1 LQPDFPLFMRVR
13 FNDVFTVNGDGSIS
27 PKQPIMVGGVQLT
40 PGMDF
45 GRRVRLGNVHFA
57 AVAGRDLEIEQ
68 QGGMTYLVRPYVPP
82 SRDRPRPPPRMVSA
96 MAREPMPL
104 EATP

>member
-1 LQPDFPLFMRVR
+1 MRVA
-13 FNDVFTVNGDGSIS
+13 FNEVFTVNGDGSIS
-27 PKQPIMVGGVQLT
+27 PKVPVVVGGVKLE

-57 AVAGRDLEIEQ
+57 AVAGRDLEIDQ
-68 QGGMTYLVRPYVPP
+68 QAGVTYLLRPYVQPM
-82 SRDRPRPPPRMVSA
+82 RDRAPPPPRMVSA
-96 MAREPMPL
+96 MAMEPMPL